1 MIGNTSSLRCPTG
14 RPSWNLN
21 QNATSTGRVTLPI
34 PYKME
39 GLRLFNDPDSGASYG
54 DNGRLYA
61 TYISD
66 GVRLPESSS
75 QQNEKVATLG
85 FQNPFSYVL
94 RRKPAAGG
102 SPRLALGNNIAMA
115 HLPDPQRIFGNA
127 DLIMEPHFQGS
138 HQYSD
143 QLIQEAYRPYLLQH
157 YPLAGQS
164 EWWTLY
170 RRYR

>member
-1 MIGNTSSLRCPTG
+1 
-14 RPSWNLN
+14 
-21 QNATSTGRVTLPI
+21 
-34 PYKME
+34 
-39 GLRLFNDPDSGASYG
+39 
-54 DNGRLYA
+54 
-61 TYISD
+61 
-66 GVRLPESSS
+66 
-75 QQNEKVATLG
+75 
-85 FQNPFSYVL
+85 
-94 RRKPAAGG
+94 
-102 SPRLALGNNIAMA
+102 MA

-157 YPLAGQS
+157 CPLAGQS